1 MFLELRN
8 FQFLQRGDKVMKN
21 IAQEILIVLV
31 ITVSCVS
38 AALLIA

>member
-1 MFLELRN
+1 MFFRVEKFSVSFKR
-8 FQFLQRGDKVMKN
+8 RKAMKN
-21 IAQEILIVLV
+21 IAQEVLLVLV